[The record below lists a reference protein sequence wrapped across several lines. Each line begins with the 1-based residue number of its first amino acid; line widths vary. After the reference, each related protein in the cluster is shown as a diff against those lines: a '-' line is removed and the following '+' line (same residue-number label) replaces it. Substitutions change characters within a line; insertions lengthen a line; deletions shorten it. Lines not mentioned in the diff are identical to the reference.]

1 MSYVFYEIHLIGPVR
16 CRIQKHQEALLD
28 EIDTELI
35 KTTVNRIE
43 NVPNEVYTSLMDQ
56 SKARKEKAKIFL
68 EFVLI
73 KDEYVLALKETCKE
87 NGMEY
92 LEEEIA

>member
-1 MSYVFYEIHLIGPVR
+1 MRCWIQENQETLLNEIETDLI
-16 CRIQKHQEALLD
+16 
-28 EIDTELI
+28 EITI
-35 KTTVNRIE
+35 KRLE
-43 NVPNEVYTSLMDQ
+43 NVSLEVYTSLMDQ
-56 SKARKEKAKIFL
+56 SKGRKEKAKIFL

-87 NGMEY
+87 NGIEY